1 MSPEQ
6 MAVEQLATDSTRSA
20 AMAMLAGGV
29 TATALRKAT
38 VTPAAFDAL
47 LGGLRHKNPRVRWWS
62 IQILDHVPDARAMA
76 AIAPLLYDPVPRVRR
91 NAAHALGCADCK
103 PDWSGELPDA
113 ARSRL
118 AEMASVDASAKVRAE
133 AARALSCLA

>member
-47 LGGLRHKNPRVRWWS
+47 LGGLRHKNPRVRW
-62 IQILDHVPDARAMA
+62 
-76 AIAPLLYDPVPRVRR
+76 
-91 NAAHALGCADCK
+91 
-103 PDWSGELPDA
+103 
-113 ARSRL
+113 
-118 AEMASVDASAKVRAE
+118 
-133 AARALSCLA
+133 